1 MKKGFTLIELLIVIA
16 IIGILAG
23 IVVGVTGAARTRAA
37 TAATKATLSGLR
49 SAIAI
54 CCDQP
59 GAQLVGGTNPATS
72 TDICNPPIQ
81 SYLPTVA
88 QLNLVGPS
96 PSVTY
101 TVLPGGCATSSPGYT
116 ITLSG
121 HPNNSCNNT
130 PWKVTVT
137 QFEPPSGCQ

>member
-23 IVVGVTGAARTRAA
+23 IVVGVTSSARTKAA
-37 TAATKATLSGLR
+37 TTATKASLSGLR
-49 SAIAI
+49 SAIAL
-54 CCDQP
+54 CCD
-59 GAQLVGGTNPATS
+59 NPANTLQTTPGS
-72 TDICNPPIQ
+72 DICSSAIGTL
-81 SYLPTVA
+81 LPTA
-88 QLNLVGPS
+88 QQLNAT
-96 PSVTY
+96 SVTY

-130 PWKVTVT
+130 PWTVTVT
-137 QFEPPSGCQ
+137 QFQPPSGCQ

>member
-23 IVVGVTGAARTRAA
+23 IVVGVTSSARTKAA
-37 TAATKATLSGLR
+37 TAATKASLSGLR

-59 GAQLVGGTNPATS
+59 GAQLVGGTNPSTS

-88 QLNLVGPS
+88 QLNL
-96 PSVTY
+96 
-101 TVLPGGCATSSPGYT
+101 GGSSARVEYRVFNQCNTTEPGYI

-121 HPNNSCNNT
+121 HPNDSCNNN
-130 PWKVTVT
+130 PWRVTIT
-137 QFEPPSGCQ
+137 RFEPPPGCQ